1 MSILPFFNSE
11 PPSAKFAVQILSSFH
26 EPAAIF
32 AKNGD
37 LKFANPEWRIS
48 LKDGNFANIF
58 DNSANKD
65 VIFRLQKAIRRKANI
80 VEKTREFTIQ
90 VSPLGDDCLVRCM
103 PLNTPQKK
111 EINEEKPKELV
122 PASIPMAQIPIDSI
136 NEVPRISS
144 ANLLHLIAGAPLGLA
159 RLSKRDIMEAQ
170 IIGTNPAFERISGL
184 KSGDNIKNLLQDA
197 DISQLEKLRI
207 GNQAPIDLAMKAN
220 PQTICESWLL
230 EDGEKGAALLLID
243 ISDRREMEGRLNQ
256 ANKME
261 VIGKIAADVAH
272 ELNNILSIILLNTDV
287 LLMRHTVGDP
297 SYQEL
302 QNVRNTSLRG
312 ASLVHTLLAFSRKQT
327 IRREVLDIGE
337 ILSDFEVLLNQVLD
351 ERIKL
356 DIRHGRDL
364 PAVLADKQQLETIF
378 MNLITNARDA
388 VLTHNPNGGN
398 VWVKTETA
406 TREDIIDALKDSRV
420 TDIPDVKYCR
430 ISVKD
435 NGTGMSE
442 ETAKKIFEPFFTTK
456 DSGKGTGIG
465 MASVYGIVKQSG
477 GYIGIESAIGE
488 GTAFSVFL
496 PTTTETKETPI
507 ITPAQA
513 LNEPPKRAKNLSGKG
528 KILLVEDEDRLRE
541 ITALLLRQRGFE
553 ITEAGDGEEALEILT
568 ENPNSFD
575 LLISDVVMPIMDGPT
590 MLKAAK
596 PFLVDTQIIFMS
608 GYAEQDFG
616 KVLEQD
622 MNISFLPKPFELTQ
636 LAEKVKSVLAG

>member
-1 MSILPFFNSE
+1 MSLLSFIKADPIN
-11 PPSAKFAVQILSSFH
+11 AKFAVQLLSSFH

-32 AKNGD
+32 LRNGD
-37 LKFANPEWRIS
+37 LQFANPEWRIS
-48 LKDGNFANIF
+48 LKDGNFGDIF
-58 DNSANKD
+58 GQSAPKD
-65 VIFRLQKAIRRKANI
+65 VLYRLQKSMRKNKAIT
-80 VEKTREFTIQ
+80 EKTDDFVMQI
-90 VSPLGDDCLVRCM
+90 SPLGNDVLVRC
-103 PLNTPQKK
+103 LALDTPPKK
-111 EINEEKPKELV
+111 EISEEKPKELIAPTIEV
-122 PASIPMAQIPIDSI
+122 NNIEIEKLVD
-136 NEVPRISS
+136 VPRISS
-144 ANLLHLIAGAPLGLA
+144 ANLNDLIKGAPLGLA
-159 RLSKRDIMEAQ
+159 RLSKRDVKDAQ
-170 IIGTNPAFERISGL
+170 IVGTNPAFERISGL
-184 KSGDNIKNLLQDA
+184 KSGANIK
-197 DISQLEKLRI
+197 DIIDEKGFEAFSKLKI
-207 GNQAPIDLAMKAN
+207 GNQAPIDLTMKNN

-230 EDGEKGAALLLID
+230 EDGEKGSALLLID

-261 VIGKIAADVAH
+261 VIGKIAADMAH

-297 SYQEL
+297 SYHEL

-327 IRREVLDIGE
+327 IRREVLDIGAV
-337 ILSDFEVLLNQVLD
+337 LSDFEFLLNQVLD

-364 PAVLADKQQLETIF
+364 PPVLADKQQLETVF

-398 VWVKTETA
+398 VAVKTEIA
-406 TREDIIDALKDSRV
+406 TKDDIVTALKDERV
-420 TDIPDVKYCR
+420 IDIPDCKYCQ
-430 ISVKD
+430 ISVTD

-442 ETAKKIFEPFFTTK
+442 EIAKNIFEPFFTTK

-477 GYIGIESAIGE
+477 GYITIDTAVGK
-488 GTAFSVFL
+488 GTTFSVFL
-496 PTTTETKETPI
+496 PATTEVAQIETAPVS
-507 ITPAQA
+507 TP
-513 LNEPPKRAKNLSGKG
+513 NDPPKRAKNLSGQG

-541 ITALLLRQRGFE
+541 ITALLLRQRGYE
-553 ITEAGDGEEALEILT
+553 VTEAGDGEEALEILT
-568 ENPNSFD
+568 ERPNSFD

-590 MLKAAK
+590 MLREAK
-596 PFLVDTQIIFMS
+596 DFLTETNIIFMS

-616 KVLEQD
+616 KILEAD